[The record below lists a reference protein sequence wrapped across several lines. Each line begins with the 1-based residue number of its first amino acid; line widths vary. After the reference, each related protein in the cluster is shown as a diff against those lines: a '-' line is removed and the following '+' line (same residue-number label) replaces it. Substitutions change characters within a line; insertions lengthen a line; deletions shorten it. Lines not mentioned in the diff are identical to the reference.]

1 MHPAHLT
8 QIFLIYKEEHN
19 YEEKDK
25 ISAQDN
31 HYTESVE
38 VQRNIRN
45 QLIHIFN
52 ISVSEV
58 WHILLQNLIGN
69 SGIFLVPG
77 ALRCTISS
85 QRSDSGLTPLYLFG
99 CRQSSRTV
107 FQLIAAF
114 DNIGNSGD
122 IPVHIPLGKERKHT
136 GYLNP
141 EQERVFPIIV
151 SLLFGVQ
158 HSYSHQTYIGSSFI
172 KSLYSR
178 QFHRLGLCNLIAGTI
193 ARPYSQQ

>member
-19 YEEKDK
+19 DEEKDK

-58 WHILLQNLIGN
+58 WHILLQNLISN

-122 IPVHIPLGKERKHT
+122 ISVYIPLG
-136 GYLNP
+136 
-141 EQERVFPIIV
+141 
-151 SLLFGVQ
+151 
-158 HSYSHQTYIGSSFI
+158 
-172 KSLYSR
+172 
-178 QFHRLGLCNLIAGTI
+178 
-193 ARPYSQQ
+193 